1 MTPKQKDIRE
11 FMKLVDG
18 STEETAVYYIEM
30 CGGDVREAINL
41 YFELH
46 SHGQGDTPTNV
57 ANPGIQGT
65 KKESSRVASD
75 NAEQNEDFVRAPDK
89 HFSQA
94 LIHDMDE
101 ANFVY
106 TSKKANKKEVVDLTT
121 DDSLGKLFSPPREII
136 CELSFDQMRKKAK
149 MEDRYVLVNIQNSD
163 FDSMRLNRD
172 IWKNEAI
179 QQIIK
184 DFFIF
189 WMRHETDQDAA
200 VFMHT
205 YKVTKL
211 PYICAL
217 CKRTGRQLKVW
228 NTKQFGDVICAQS
241 QLYEFIET
249 AERNYS
255 TESVKKSIDTGTNK
269 SHSSISASAS
279 ASVSASP
286 SGSANASA
294 TRAHIGESRN
304 IGGASDKKRD
314 SKQSL
319 KAVVKTVQKGDS
331 KNLQSKKDVRSLL
344 KKDSRKGDISS
355 TKKETV
361 TNETKRR
368 PSRSTPPV
376 PKAAATKPETTT
388 KPETETVTTTDT
400 TSPEVKFKDFPL
412 KENTEYNRIN
422 NELLELHKLRLER
435 MKKK

>member
-1 MTPKQKDIRE
+1 MAPKQKDIRE

-30 CGGDVREAINL
+30 CGGNVKEAINL

-46 SHGQGDTPTNV
+46 SQGQGDTPTNE
-57 ANPGIQGT
+57 ASPDIENTQ
-65 KKESSRVASD
+65 KDSSRPTS
-75 NAEQNEDFVRAPDK
+75 NTAEQDVDFVRAPDK

-106 TSKKANKKEVVDLTT
+106 TSKKGAKKDPVDLTT
-121 DDSLGKLFSPPREII
+121 DDSLGKLFSPPQEIV
-136 CELSFDQMRKKAK
+136 CKLSFDQMRKMAK
-149 MEDRYVLVNIQNSD
+149 MEDRYVLVNIQNSE

-172 IWKNEAI
+172 IWKNEDI

-189 WMRHETDQDAA
+189 WLRHENDQDAA

-228 NTKQFGDVICAQS
+228 NIKQFGDPVCAQS
-241 QLYEFIET
+241 QLYEFLET

-255 TESVKKSIDTGTNK
+255 SESVNKSIDIGTNK
-269 SHSSISASAS
+269 SNYSISANASASGNTSSS
-279 ASVSASP
+279 ASVSAST
-286 SGSANASA
+286 SV
-294 TRAHIGESRN
+294 TRPYIGESKN
-304 IGGASDKKRD
+304 SGGISDKKKD
-314 SKQSL
+314 NKQSL
-319 KAVVKTVQKGDS
+319 KSVVKTVHKGDS
-331 KNLQSKKDVRSLL
+331 KNLQNKKETRNLL
-344 KKDSRKGDISS
+344 KKDSKKIDIS

-361 TNETKRR
+361 ANETKKRT
-368 PSRSTPPV
+368 SRISPPLSKTATSTPE
-376 PKAAATKPETTT
+376 KTKISETTA
-388 KPETETVTTTDT
+388 
-400 TSPEVKFKDFPL
+400 TSNTLEAKLKDIPL
-412 KENTEYNRIN
+412 RENTEYNAIN
-422 NELLELHKLRLER
+422 NELNVNWI
-435 MKKK
+435 